1 MVRLIHPL
9 CRGLTP
15 LSRKSSL
22 YSKEPTWFCNRLKS
36 RLTIPNNA
44 ASWLYE
50 AGSITQRL
58 RDYYGP
64 YVKVQVLNN
73 QWQRPFI
80 SESQL
85 FKVPSSRYM
94 LTREVLLSVDDIPL
108 VLARTLMPLATIRS
122 AHRNL
127 SHLGTRPLG
136 EVIFSY
142 PKLERLELQISQ
154 VHVRQWCKT
163 ICQQAQINHAL
174 WGRRTIYAIHRHPLL
189 VSEFF
194 LPDLLNH

>member
-1 MVRLIHPL
+1 M
-9 CRGLTP
+9 
-15 LSRKSSL
+15 SRKSSL
-22 YSKEPTWFCNRLKS
+22 YNKEPIWFYNRLKS
-36 RLTIPNNA
+36 RLTIPNNV

-58 RDYYGP
+58 KNYYGP
-64 YVKVQVLNN
+64 QVKVQVLNN

-85 FKVPSSRYM
+85 FNTASSHYM
-94 LTREVLLSVDDIPL
+94 LTREVLLSVDDMPL

-142 PKLERLELQISQ
+142 PKLERLELQMSLVPVQ
-154 VHVRQWCKT
+154 QWRE
-163 ICQQAQINHAL
+163 IIRQQAQIHHAL
-174 WGRRTIYAIHRHPLL
+174 WGRRTLYAIHKHPLL

-194 LPDLLNH
+194 LPTLLNH